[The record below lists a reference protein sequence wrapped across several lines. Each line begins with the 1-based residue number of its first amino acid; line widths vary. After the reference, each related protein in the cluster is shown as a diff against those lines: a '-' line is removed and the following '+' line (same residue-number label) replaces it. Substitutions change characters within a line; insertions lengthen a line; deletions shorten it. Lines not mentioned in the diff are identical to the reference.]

1 MNYIRSAQQN
11 QNGMGKKLMTMFFAG
26 VLALNLNAQED
37 AKAKGILDKLSAKTK
52 SYSTIKAE
60 FQYSMIN
67 KAEGVN
73 ETQKGKIDIK
83 GNSYVLTIQ
92 GQDIISDGKTIW
104 THIKESEEVQIN
116 SVSEDEEDG
125 ISPNKIFTLYESGFK
140 YKFVKEESN
149 IQTIN
154 LYPKDAESKGYHR
167 ISLKIDKLK
176 QQINK
181 VTIFGKDG
189 TQTIYKIK
197 TFVANKAISDS
208 HFTFNKSKYPTVEI
222 IDLRD

>member
-1 MNYIRSAQQN
+1 M
-11 QNGMGKKLMTMFFAG
+11 KKIIALLFAG
-26 VLALNLNAQED
+26 VIALNVNAQDD

-67 KAEGVN
+67 KTDGLN
-73 ETQKGKIDIK
+73 ETQSGTIEIK
-83 GNSYVLTIQ
+83 GNSYLLSIQ

-116 SVSEDEEDG
+116 SVSEDDEEG
-125 ISPNKIFTLYESGFK
+125 ISPNKIFTLYETGFK
-140 YKFVKEESN
+140 YKFVEEKNN
-149 IQTIN
+149 IQTVN
-154 LYPKDAESKGYHR
+154 LYPKDAESKAFHR
-167 ISLKIDKLK
+167 ISLMIDKVK
-176 QQINK
+176 QQITE
-181 VTIFGKDG
+181 VSIFGKDG

-197 TFVANKAISDS
+197 SFTPNTAISDS
-208 HFTFNKSKYPTVEI
+208 RFTFNKANHPGVEI